1 MGSFHLD
8 AQIDAQIPI
17 SRDDAMGPI
26 SREATLET
34 MRYALGI
41 SILLILPCA
50 SQAARGR
57 ALRQADGGAGLAQ
70 GAAPNS
76 LPPRRLSDAAK
87 STLAACLK
95 KSPGEFSIAAIAN
108 HREAYR
114 YALDWR
120 EVFLAAGWHGENGN
134 TLIKVFT
141 IAGGRWTGMRVS
153 MHGDPEHGEAAGD
166 NSPEAGLARCVE
178 ARRDIPA
185 GGRILRYKERRAG
198 GVAIQVSTEP
208 QPRR

>member
-1 MGSFHLD
+1 MK
-8 AQIDAQIPI
+8 
-17 SRDDAMGPI
+17 
-26 SREATLET
+26 
-34 MRYALGI
+34 YALAI

-57 ALRQADGGAGLAQ
+57 AVRQADSEQGAAH
-70 GAAPNS
+70 AAPNS

-95 KSPGEFSIAAIAN
+95 KTPGEFSIAAIAN
-108 HREAYR
+108 NREAYR
-114 YALDWR
+114 YAQDWR
-120 EVFLAAGWHGENGN
+120 EVFLAAGWQGEDSD
-134 TLIKVFT
+134 TLIKLFT

-166 NSPEAGLARCVE
+166 DSPEAGFARCVE

-198 GVAIQVSTEP
+198 GVAIQVSAEP
-208 QPRR
+208 VP